1 MQELE
6 GALSRVGSTPESSN
20 GVSSILEGS
29 TTPAHS
35 RISTTHAP
43 TAAGGREQKAVSG
56 SSSSPAT
63 FVQTPAGSFSDLVGE
78 GSVKSHDEAC
88 QWGPNW
94 YFNGIAM
101 SSEAGREWIS
111 QRTGQS
117 VSWADFSIPIEKSS
131 EACLLDNAFSP
142 ALCELPDKEVTREI
156 TKAYLKSYFRLVF
169 PVLDDIF
176 LKSTMETA
184 YEPLEGTRYS
194 TKQVSARA
202 CVLSLLA
209 IAPRLDI
216 SKQTPLPVDADLCAA
231 KARSLLLHIADDDSF
246 TTLETALMLVS
257 KPSL

>member
-1 MQELE
+1 MEALE
-6 GALSRVGSTPESSN
+6 GALSRVGSTPESPN
-20 GVSSILEGS
+20 GGSSILEGS
-29 TTPAHS
+29 TTPASS

-43 TAAGGREQKAVSG
+43 ILASGREQRALSG
-56 SSSSPAT
+56 SSSSPTT
-63 FVQTPAGSFSDLVGE
+63 FAQTPAGPSSHLVGE
-78 GSVKSHDEAC
+78 ESAKSHKEAC

-117 VSWADFSIPIEKSS
+117 VSWADFSIPIERSPKV
-131 EACLLDNAFSP
+131 CLLDNTFSP

-156 TKAYLKSYFRLVF
+156 TTAYLKSYFRRVF

-216 SKQTPLPVDADLCAA
+216 SKQNSLPVDADLCAA

-257 KPSL
+257 KPSF